1 MVKKIIFVLVLAI
14 IIFIIMGFVFYGKNE
29 EQKIVNNNIID
40 NNDSINI
47 EIKEVEN
54 NKYTFIY
61 NNETYNVVYWNDN
74 WKIIDSYKIRNK
86 DHMKIICEK
95 LLEIHKIH
103 GEDKVSYRTAD
114 DMVFEWEQHNI
125 GYDLLP
131 ADSKWK
137 DTAKDVDFDPKDQNK
152 TLKDMYEMRTGK
164 EFDVLDLI
172 N

>member
-1 MVKKIIFVLVLAI
+1 MIKKILIALFLILI
-14 IIFIIMGFVFYGKNE
+14 ISIAIFIITY
-29 EQKIVNNNIID
+29 NNNTSNVVITENKED
-40 NNDSINI
+40 NINI
-47 EIKEVEN
+47 EIKEIEN

-61 NNETYNVVYWNDN
+61 NDETYNVVYWTDN
-74 WKIIDSYKIRNK
+74 WKIINSYKIRNK
-86 DHMKIICEK
+86 EHMKIICEK

-103 GEDKVSYRTAD
+103 GEDKVSYRTVD

-131 ADSKWK
+131 NDNKWK

-164 EFDVLDLI
+164 ELNIYNLSI
-172 N
+172 

>member
-1 MVKKIIFVLVLAI
+1 MIKKILIALFLILIISIAI
-14 IIFIIMGFVFYGKNE
+14 CIITY
-29 EQKIVNNNIID
+29 NNNTSNVVITENKED
-40 NNDSINI
+40 NINI
-47 EIKEVEN
+47 EINEIEN

-61 NNETYNVVYWNDN
+61 NDETYNVVYWTDN
-74 WKIIDSYKIRNK
+74 WKIINSYKIRNK
-86 DHMKIICEK
+86 EHMKIICEK

-103 GEDKVSYRTAD
+103 GEDKVSYRTVD

-131 ADSKWK
+131 NDNKWK

-164 EFDVLDLI
+164 ELNIYNLSI
-172 N
+172 

>member
-1 MVKKIIFVLVLAI
+1 MIKKILIALFLILIISIAI
-14 IIFIIMGFVFYGKNE
+14 CIITY
-29 EQKIVNNNIID
+29 NNNTSNVVITENKED
-40 NNDSINI
+40 NINI
-47 EIKEVEN
+47 EIKEIEN

-61 NNETYNVVYWNDN
+61 NDETYNVVYWTDN
-74 WKIIDSYKIRNK
+74 WKIINSYKIRNK
-86 DHMKIICEK
+86 EHMKIICEK

-103 GEDKVSYRTAD
+103 GEDKVSYRTVD

-131 ADSKWK
+131 NDNKWK

-164 EFDVLDLI
+164 ELNIYNLSI
-172 N
+172 